1 MKGRKQKM
9 TGNRKRLQP
18 SAILSSISPSS
29 FHIEIKK
36 SSRGAVVVISGV
48 MSISEYTEGKIE
60 VLSHSGRLMLIGES
74 LSLSVLEGR
83 VVEIFGRITEVRL
96 GYGKA

>member
-1 MKGRKQKM
+1 MIGTKKSLGI
-9 TGNRKRLQP
+9 
-18 SAILSSISPSS
+18 SEILSSILPSP
-29 FHIEIKK
+29 FHIEMKK
-36 SSRGAVVVISGV
+36 SSRGAVAVISGV